1 MEQTGILVRKL
12 DERTGVS
19 QRTGNIWKQAEFLLE
34 VPGQYPSHISFTVAD
49 GQSGRIAHFEKHIG
63 KTVTV
68 NFDIDAREYNGRW
81 YNDLRAWGCKEYVA
95 GNTVQQPQA
104 EASQQEEAPKGAL
117 GEALAQ
123 RSQVVYQ
130 PQPDAEQ
137 TKLKLTNM
145 AEEAASGEEGK
156 GDDDDLPF

>member
-1 MEQTGILVRKL
+1 MKFCLIKTYKNMEQTGILVRKL

-19 QRTGNIWKQAEFLLE
+19 QRTGNTWRQAEFLLE

-68 NFDIDAREYNGRW
+68 SFDIDAREYNGRW

-104 EASQQEEAPKGAL
+104 EASQQEKATEPVAT
-117 GEALAQ
+117 
-123 RSQVVYQ
+123 
-130 PQPDAEQ
+130 PDAEQ
-137 TKLKLTNM
+137 TKLKLTKM

>member
-19 QRTGNIWKQAEFLLE
+19 KQTGNSWKQAEFLLE
-34 VPGQYPSHISFTVAD
+34 VPGQYPSHINFTVAD

-68 NFDIDAREYNGRW
+68 SFDIDAHEFNGRW

-95 GNTVQQPQA
+95 GKTAQQPQA
-104 EASQQEEAPKGAL
+104 EASQQEKAAEPVAT
-117 GEALAQ
+117 
-123 RSQVVYQ
+123 
-130 PQPDAEQ
+130 PDAEQ
-137 TKLKLTNM
+137 TKLKLTQM
-145 AEEAASGEEGK
+145 AEEASSGEEGK
-156 GDDDDLPF
+156 EGDNDDLPF

>member
-1 MEQTGILVRKL
+1 MEQTGILLKKL
-12 DERTGVS
+12 DEHSGVS
-19 QRTGNIWKQAEFLLE
+19 QRTGNAWKNAEFLME
-34 VPGQYPSHISFTVAD
+34 VPGQYPQHINFTVAD

-68 NFDIDAREYNGRW
+68 SFDIDAREYNGRW

-95 GNTVQQPQA
+95 GKTAPQPQA
-104 EASQQEEAPKGAL
+104 EAPQEKAAEPVATPN
-117 GEALAQ
+117 
-123 RSQVVYQ
+123 
-130 PQPDAEQ
+130 AEQ
-137 TKLKLTNM
+137 TKLKLTKM

>member
-19 QRTGNIWKQAEFLLE
+19 QRTGNTWRQAEFLLE

-68 NFDIDAREYNGRW
+68 SFDINASEYNGRW

-104 EASQQEEAPKGAL
+104 EASQQEKAL
-117 GEALAQ
+117 EPVAT
-123 RSQVVYQ
+123 
-130 PQPDAEQ
+130 PTAEQ
-137 TKLKLTNM
+137 TKLKLTKM

>member
-1 MEQTGILVRKL
+1 MKFCLTKTYKNMEQTGILVRKL

-19 QRTGNIWKQAEFLLE
+19 QRTGNTWRQAEFLLE

-68 NFDIDAREYNGRW
+68 SFDINASEYNGRW

-104 EASQQEEAPKGAL
+104 EASPQEKAL
-117 GEALAQ
+117 EPVAT
-123 RSQVVYQ
+123 
-130 PQPDAEQ
+130 PTAEQ
-137 TKLKLTNM
+137 TKLKLTKM

-156 GDDDDLPF
+156 GDDDDLPFR

>member
-1 MEQTGILVRKL
+1 MEQTGILVRKW

-19 QRTGNIWKQAEFLLE
+19 QRTGNTWKQAEFLLE

-68 NFDIDAREYNGRW
+68 SFDIEAREYNGRW

-95 GNTVQQPQA
+95 GNTVQQPQD
-104 EASQQEEAPKGAL
+104 EASQQEKSHEPVAT
-117 GEALAQ
+117 
-123 RSQVVYQ
+123 
-130 PQPDAEQ
+130 PDAEQ
-137 TKLKLTNM
+137 TKLKLKKM
-145 AEEAASGEEGK
+145 AEEASSGEEGK
-156 GDDDDLPF
+156 EGDNDDIPF

>member
-19 QRTGNIWKQAEFLLE
+19 QRTGNTWKQAEFLLE

-95 GNTVQQPQA
+95 GKTAPQPQA
-104 EASQQEEAPKGAL
+104 EAPEQEKAAEPVAT
-117 GEALAQ
+117 Q
-123 RSQVVYQ
+123 N
-130 PQPDAEQ
+130 AEQ
-137 TKLKLTNM
+137 TKLKLTKM

-156 GDDDDLPF
+156 GDDDDLTF